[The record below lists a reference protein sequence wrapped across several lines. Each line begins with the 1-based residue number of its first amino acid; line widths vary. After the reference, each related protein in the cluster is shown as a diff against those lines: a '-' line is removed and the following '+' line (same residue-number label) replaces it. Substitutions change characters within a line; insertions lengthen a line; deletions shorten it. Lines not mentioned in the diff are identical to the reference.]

1 MSMDQKLDQ
10 SLPKD
15 ERGIYVACL
24 RSSATGVSAL
34 PCVVTGYP
42 VLRDG
47 ISFSAENGKHSA
59 NIEDWKSLTYAANV
73 NRNNECSDVFDFIR
87 KWCGSVM

>member
-1 MSMDQKLDQ
+1 MDQKLDQ
-10 SLPKD
+10 VLPKD

-47 ISFSAENGKHSA
+47 VSFSSKNGKHSA
-59 NIEDWKSLTYAANV
+59 NLEDWKRLTYAANV
-73 NRNNECSDVFDFIR
+73 NRNAECVDVFEFIR
-87 KWCGSVM
+87 KWCGSVT